1 MDIYTNKN
9 AISIAQHINPIG
21 IKIPNND
28 FQSIIGYIYYS
39 NKDHRA
45 LNITYIIP
53 ILIEIKK
60 CRDIIGIQLKLK
72 SINKI
77 IKGIEWSKIPA
88 TTNKK

>member
-1 MDIYTNKN
+1 LDIYTNKN

-77 IKGIEWSKIPA
+77 IKGIE
-88 TTNKK
+88 